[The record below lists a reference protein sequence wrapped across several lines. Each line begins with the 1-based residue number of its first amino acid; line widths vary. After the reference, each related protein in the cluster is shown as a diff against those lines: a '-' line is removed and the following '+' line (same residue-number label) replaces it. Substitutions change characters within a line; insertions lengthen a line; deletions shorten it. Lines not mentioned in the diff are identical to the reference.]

1 MRTYNGVIKNLRV
14 LLNHKG
20 RNGNGFNSQE
30 QFLKLL
36 TELKEDFNKEVST
49 TFLINLMSNKRTR
62 TQKNQRIRNLTR
74 GLERQK
80 RNRYTRE
87 LQVVKFDKDII
98 EYKHKEGV
106 IYNDFPEH
114 LFNDFMEVED
124 FRNKKNDFRSN
135 KDKLVLRNAI
145 NKGGGV
151 CVGDVRTETILNEF
165 MTTPRQTFNFIS
177 LWGYF

>member
-1 MRTYNGVIKNLRV
+1 MRTYNGVLKNIRV

-20 RNGNGFNSQE
+20 RNGNGFDSKE

-36 TELKEDFNKEVST
+36 TELKDDFNKEVST

-62 TQKNQRIRNLTR
+62 QQKNQRIRNLTR
-74 GLERQK
+74 GLSRQK

-98 EYKHKEGV
+98 EYRHKRGV
-106 IYNDFPEH
+106 IYNDFPEN
-114 LFNDFMEVED
+114 LFNEFMIVED
-124 FRNKKNDFRSN
+124 IRTKENEFKSD

-145 NKGGGV
+145 NSGGGV
-151 CVGDVRTETILNEF
+151 CVEDVRTETIATEF
-165 MTTPRQTFNFIS
+165 MNTARQTFNFIS
-177 LWGYF
+177 L